1 MQNGWYASVATK
13 QKDYVVITVVVSNGT
28 EKISDSRQI
37 LNINHKAQY
46 NQFMV
51 KSTECKRARRVQY
64 ESSRIKSVSF
74 TVVAVLPII
83 VVKFPGKS

>member
-1 MQNGWYASVATK
+1 
-13 QKDYVVITVVVSNGT
+13 
-28 EKISDSRQI
+28 
-37 LNINHKAQY
+37 
-46 NQFMV
+46 MV

-74 TVVAVLPII
+74 TVVAVLSII